1 MLDFAECWSCIIIH
15 CIDCFATLA
24 QILLADFTITQRL
37 FVLIYFSLLSSDLSP
52 TEVQNDHMILCLDLL
67 DCDSHMG
74 LTKKVID
81 RYGKVSQQLLKN
93 EYL

>member
-1 MLDFAECWSCIIIH
+1 M
-15 CIDCFATLA
+15 
-24 QILLADFTITQRL
+24 
-37 FVLIYFSLLSSDLSP
+37 LIYFSLLSSDLSP

-93 EYL
+93 EYLWRMNTFETLNRLITW